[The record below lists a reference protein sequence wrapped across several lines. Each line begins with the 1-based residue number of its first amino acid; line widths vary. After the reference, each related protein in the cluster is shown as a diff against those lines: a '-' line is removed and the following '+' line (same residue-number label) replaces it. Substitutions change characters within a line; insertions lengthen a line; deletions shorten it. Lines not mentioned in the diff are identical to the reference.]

1 MVITEYGNFK
11 PTGKQK
17 KKHQIILTHTSRIVS
32 EYLQT
37 LKYRYNGDFKRVP
50 NYIITREGEILK
62 LLENHEHTNYFGEP
76 NINRNSVII
85 TLENLGWLEK
95 EPLTDYYVNWIGDI
109 YKGNVYEKKW
119 RDHYFWQPYTEK
131 QLKSTVELCKEV
143 CKMMSIPV
151 SIIGHN
157 TKINGVHRYEG
168 VVTRSNFSIEN
179 TDLSPAFNFEEFLK
193 KIEYE
198 KQT

>member
-17 KKHQIILTHTSRIVS
+17 KKHQIILTHTSRSVS

-109 YKGNVYEKKW
+109 YKGNV
-119 RDHYFWQPYTEK
+119 
-131 QLKSTVELCKEV
+131 
-143 CKMMSIPV
+143 
-151 SIIGHN
+151 
-157 TKINGVHRYEG
+157 
-168 VVTRSNFSIEN
+168 
-179 TDLSPAFNFEEFLK
+179 
-193 KIEYE
+193 
-198 KQT
+198 

>member
-17 KKHQIILTHTSRIVS
+17 KKHQIILTHTSRGIS

-37 LKYRYNGDFKRVP
+37 LKYRYNGDFKRIP

-143 CKMMSIPV
+143 CKMMSISV